1 MNEIKSLNLNHIVNI
16 QEIRKENNILNINE
30 KYYVNGN
37 IENLDIEQSQIYLII
52 RELLLCLYEL
62 HNNKIIDGNLKP
74 SNIIMN
80 DENDELLLDDL
91 FLSNYRNI
99 RVMSFDYYHY
109 ISPEQ
114 ISNKEI
120 DERSDIFNLGL
131 IIYRLYFNE
140 DLLKSKS
147 FLGLFKEIKKI
158 NTVLSYKNNK
168 IKSSYKHLLKM
179 TLENDKEKRISIE
192 SLYKILVD
200 YSFENLSNDSFIKN
214 LSLSYDF
221 CKNNNEKVLLFN
233 RMSKSY
239 EIVMKMF
246 LSLSEDEIKDNE
258 ELTNQLLFYILFFN
272 PSIRPICNIMPIS
285 PSFKQFLKII
295 DKKESILISSNID
308 ESIIN
313 KYHYIIIF
321 FTGIIKSIAFSDIK
335 ISQFRDSN
343 IEFFY
348 KIESLKIERIYIYI
362 ICIIEIDCEIDCIFY
377 RILIH
382 LLMKNI
388 PSQSIVINNITQKT

>member
-1 MNEIKSLNLNHIVNI
+1 MNEIKSLNLKYIVNI

-158 NTVLSYKNNK
+158 NTVLSDKNNK

-348 KIESLKIERIYIYI
+348 KIESLKIERIYI

>member
-1 MNEIKSLNLNHIVNI
+1 MNEIKSLNLKYIVNI

-62 HNNKIIDGNLKP
+62 HNNKIINGNLKP

-80 DENDELLLDDL
+80 DENDGLLLDDL

-158 NTVLSYKNNK
+158 NTVLSDKNNK
-168 IKSSYKHLLKM
+168 IKSSYNHLLKM

-214 LSLSYDF
+214 LNLSYDF

-321 FTGIIKSIAFSDIK
+321 FTGIIKSITFSDIK

-362 ICIIEIDCEIDCIFY
+362 LY
-377 RILIH
+377 V
-382 LLMKNI
+382 LLK
-388 PSQSIVINNITQKT
+388 

>member
-30 KYYVNGN
+30 KFYVNGN

-62 HNNKIIDGNLKP
+62 HNNKIINGNLKP

-158 NTVLSYKNNK
+158 NTVLSDKNNK
-168 IKSSYKHLLKM
+168 IKSSYNHLLKM

-285 PSFKQFLKII
+285 PSFKLFLKII

-308 ESIIN
+308 QSIIN

-348 KIESLKIERIYIYI
+348 KIESLKIERIYI
-362 ICIIEIDCEIDCIFY
+362 ICIIKIDCEIDCIFY